1 MVLSLSVIPMTIPKR
16 CVFCLRMVGVLNC
29 AQNTL
34 MPRMIS
40 SRLARGRSFF
50 FLTHIKPDLHLE
62 PSPASTPLAWSSILR
77 SARGIMV
84 LGRWENATNDAFI
97 RAAGGGG
104 AAEAQMARRARM
116 VPVSFIVISQRF

>member
-1 MVLSLSVIPMTIPKR
+1 MTIPKR
-16 CVFCLRMVGVLNC
+16 CVFCLSTVGVLNC

-50 FLTHIKPDLHLE
+50 FFTHIKPELHLE

-84 LGRWENATNDAFI
+84 LARWENPADDAFI
-97 RAAGGGG
+97 RTAGGGG
-104 AAEAQMARRARM
+104 AAEAQIARRARI
-116 VPVSFIVISQRF
+116 VPVSFIVISQRY